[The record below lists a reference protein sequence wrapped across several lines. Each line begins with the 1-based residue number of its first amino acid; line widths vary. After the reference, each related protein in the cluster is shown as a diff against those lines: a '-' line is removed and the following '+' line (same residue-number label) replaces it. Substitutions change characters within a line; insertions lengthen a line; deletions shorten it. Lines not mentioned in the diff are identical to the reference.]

1 GQTTPGY
8 INFTP
13 QPLSSY
19 LWNPRITP
27 GSLASWWG
35 GKELPKDD
43 GKERERD
50 DESRSMEG
58 GEGKGVGDAATT
70 VLSTT
75 TEITH
80 ELETTATGAFEYVM
94 SIGDSLQAVD
104 ATKYEEGEEL
114 ELPIEKFAKSLHA
127 SQSFLLKQVHQTF
140 LKQYLERDEI
150 QGQIQASDIAYAQ
163 AYQTYAPSFKGG
175 ILTTLPSWKRG
186 ELAFFPFTLTFNITM
201 KTIFLITSYILLVV
215 ASPIPP
221 NHNRN
226 NGINPL
232 STGIHESATLRS
244 AANWVPTAADK
255 RRDTKDPHHNQPD
268 KVPAAEKAALE
279 QNTIDNYLFGTTVD
293 GKDVTLGLM
302 HPERLQPL
310 RGLPKGIDDWDPSA
324 LEKLADAISKRF
336 TIIREVMN
344 DVNLISQ
351 ASRFVGDG
359 NMKHLLPH
367 NVQPLK
373 IPARP
378 EPSDARFKEQLLEII
393 KLSHQRLQKAMHNRN
408 TLLNIL
414 SNIPHSNDIPNPNT
428 PNVYVSYWRE
438 NKIISTTPRLS
449 DPNYIYSFSKS
460 RDGKS
465 VTQGIGCREAII
477 NIDSLPPGLD
487 RFKAP
492 ELAHIA
498 MDISDKAFIVRA
510 VWDDRMRIQ
519 DAIKSLKKEPIKP
532 RSQRTKFKG
541 LDLSALKSGISND
554 RNKLIKMIKTSH
566 AG

>member
-1 GQTTPGY
+1 
-8 INFTP
+8 
-13 QPLSSY
+13 
-19 LWNPRITP
+19 
-27 GSLASWWG
+27 
-35 GKELPKDD
+35 
-43 GKERERD
+43 
-50 DESRSMEG
+50 M
-58 GEGKGVGDAATT
+58 
-70 VLSTT
+70 
-75 TEITH
+75 
-80 ELETTATGAFEYVM
+80 
-94 SIGDSLQAVD
+94 
-104 ATKYEEGEEL
+104 KYEEGEEL
-114 ELPIEKFAKSLHA
+114 ELPIEKLAKSLHA
-127 SQSFLLKQVHQTF
+127 VQSFLLKQVHRHF
-140 LKQYLERDEI
+140 LKRYLERDE
-150 QGQIQASDIAYAQ
+150 IQASDIAYAQ
-163 AYQTYAPSFKGG
+163 AYQTYAPSFTGG
-175 ILTTLPSWKRG
+175 ILLSPAGREENWSFLYKLVFSSG
-186 ELAFFPFTLTFNITM
+186 NQSFTLTFNITM

-221 NHNRN
+221 KHNHDNS
-226 NGINPL
+226 INPL

-268 KVPAAEKAALE
+268 NVPAAEKAALE

-344 DVNLISQ
+344 DMNLISQ

-367 NVQPLK
+367 KVQPLM
-373 IPARP
+373 IPPRP
-378 EPSDARFKEQLLEII
+378 EPSDAHFKEQLLEII
-393 KLSHQRLQKAMHNRN
+393 KLSHQRLRKAMNNRN
-408 TLLNIL
+408 TLLTIL
-414 SNIPHSNDIPNPNT
+414 SNVPHSNDIPNPNT

-438 NKIISTTPRLS
+438 NKIIPTTPRLS

-460 RDGKS
+460 RDGKN

-487 RFKAP
+487 RFEAP
-492 ELAHIA
+492 DLAHIA

-510 VWDDRMRIQ
+510 VWNDRMRIQ
-519 DAIKSLKKEPIKP
+519 DAIKSLRKEPIKP
-532 RSQRTKFKG
+532 RSQRTLKG
-541 LDLSALKSGISND
+541 LDLSALESG
-554 RNKLIKMIKTSH
+554 
-566 AG
+566 